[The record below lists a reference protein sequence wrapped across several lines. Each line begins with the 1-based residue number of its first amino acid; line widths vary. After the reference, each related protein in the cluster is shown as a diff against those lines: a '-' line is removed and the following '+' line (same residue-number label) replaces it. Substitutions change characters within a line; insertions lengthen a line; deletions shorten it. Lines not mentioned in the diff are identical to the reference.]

1 MNALNINHKNRLFM
15 VFENKLQGTVQ
26 IRPNAHKEG
35 QLNLYKSI
43 TILTITIYPFWHTS
57 PTRNKHSS
65 PVIIVIIINIP
76 CEIEHVVSVN

>member
-15 VFENKLQGTVQ
+15 VFEKKLQGTVR

-43 TILTITIYPFWHTS
+43 RS
-57 PTRNKHSS
+57 HSQFS
-65 PVIIVIIINIP
+65 QLRYFRFSTLPQQEISIPVQSLFSLLSIFRVRLNM
-76 CEIEHVVSVN
+76 